1 MNNPLQ
7 GVLGHLEL
15 LMWHRHC
22 RCGGGDAA
30 ATAQGAEAIYQEAD
44 RAAKIVRNLLVFTGS
59 QRMTRRRLRVDRVL
73 TRALASR
80 RARLAR
86 AGIEIVRDQPD
97 EAADASS
104 AIRCS
109 CSRRS

>member
-15 LMWHRHC
+15 LIDRPRRRSPC
-22 RCGGGDAA
+22 AR
-30 ATAQGAEAIYQEAD
+30 ELRRIYQEAD

-59 QRMTRRRLRVDRVL
+59 HRMTRRRLRIDRVL
-73 TRALASR
+73 SRALASR
-80 RARLAR
+80 RGALDRGRHRGR
-86 AGIEIVRDQPD
+86 AQHAEDVPHGR
-97 EAADASS
+97 S